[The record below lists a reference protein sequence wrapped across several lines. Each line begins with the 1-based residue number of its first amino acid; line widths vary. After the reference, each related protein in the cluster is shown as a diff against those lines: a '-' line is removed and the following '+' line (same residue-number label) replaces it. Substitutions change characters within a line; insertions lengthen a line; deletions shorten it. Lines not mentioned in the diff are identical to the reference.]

1 MKVLSRR
8 TLLRGSL
15 AGSLVGLAL
24 PQLDAMLGPRG
35 AYADGEVPPPFFG
48 LFFWANGVPWHA
60 RHGSEQASAGTPD
73 LWTPSGTGPGY
84 AMSEMLAPLAAHRP
98 TVLTGLEPKTDVP
111 ADPPGQ
117 SDGHMR
123 GFMVGLTGD
132 RIRPEGF
139 DHPSHTLAPLRP
151 TLDQVVARDADFYA
165 SGVPRFRSVH
175 VGVSE
180 ARFHDYGH
188 WNAIS
193 YNGPSSQNL
202 PMLQPGQLFSMLFSV
217 PPDAE
222 ELGRRASLLDAVHE
236 DATRLRMRLGG
247 ADRARL
253 DEHLEHVRELERR
266 MTLATGAACEAPAAP
281 VDGDLLTR
289 TQSMADLLAVA
300 LRCELTRVFTF
311 MLTSPASTHVFSH
324 LGVPDGL
331 HKTCHDGLW
340 EQVRSVTRHQ
350 MTCLAAVLDRL
361 DAEVDATGTRL
372 LDRGVI
378 LGLTE
383 YGEGWKHST
392 NELPALLLG
401 GANGR
406 LLRGVHVREEGGN
419 YARVHLTAL
428 RALGL
433 PLTSWGWNGGETDRP
448 FTELLPLG

>member
-1 MKVLSRR
+1 MKILSRR
-8 TLLRGSL
+8 TLLRGTF
-15 AGSLVGLAL
+15 AGSVVGLAL
-24 PQLDAMLGPRG
+24 PQLDAMLCPRG
-35 AYADGEVPPPFFG
+35 AYADGEVAPPFFG

-60 RHGSEQASAGTPD
+60 HHGGEQASAGTPD
-73 LWTPSGTGPGY
+73 LWTPGTTGAGY
-84 AMSEMLAPLAAHRP
+84 APSEMLAPLAAHRP
-98 TVLTGLEPKTDVP
+98 TVLTGLQPHTAIPAEPG
-111 ADPPGQ
+111 GQ

-151 TLDQVVARDADFYA
+151 TLDQVVARDTTFTA
-165 SGVPRFRSVH
+165 SGATRFRSVH
-175 VGVSE
+175 IGVSD

-202 PMLQPGQLFSMLFSV
+202 PILRPGQLFDLLFSV
-217 PPDAE
+217 PPNAG
-222 ELGRRASLLDAVHE
+222 ELSRRASLLDAVADE
-236 DATRLRMRLGG
+236 GRSLRSTLGA

-253 DEHLEHVRELERR
+253 DEHMDHVRELERR
-266 MTLATGAACEAPAAP
+266 MTLATGASCVAPAP
-281 VDGDLLTR
+281 PIDGDLSTR
-289 TQSMADLLAVA
+289 SNQMAELLAVA
-300 LRCELTRVFTF
+300 LRCELTRVFSC
-311 MLTSPASTHVFSH
+311 MLTSPASTHVFSN

-340 EQVRSVTRHQ
+340 ENVRRVTSHQ
-350 MTCLAAVLDRL
+350 MACFAGMLDRL
-361 DAEVDATGTRL
+361 DAQLDATGTPL

-378 LGLTE
+378 LGVTE

-392 NELPALLLG
+392 NELPALLVG

-406 LLRGVHVREEGGN
+406 LARGVHVREDGGN
-419 YARVHLTAL
+419 FARVHLTAL

-433 PLTSWGWNGGETDRP
+433 PYDSWGWNGGETTQP
-448 FTELLPLG
+448 FDELLPLG